1 MRDYTV
7 IDTKNLELQ
16 LIGCICYTGSFYEVP
31 PEYLSN
37 AQARA
42 VYDRLLGQYRKAGKI
57 ESSILS
63 EAHGEILALC
73 DGVAFPRHAEPIAQ
87 ALGEAYRANRAWL
100 AAQKFIKS
108 LPSGDSEALIADL
121 HREISAQATQGR
133 EIAEYN
139 HGKSFAKF
147 LAYVEDGKNSLRA
160 MRGITSHLPEL
171 DAIINGWQ
179 RGLSYVIG
187 GLKKTGKSRFAINLA
202 STLLSRGH
210 GGIFFSLEM
219 KPEQIHG
226 CIISS
231 RAAINTEKYG
241 TSRIEQNDLYKMAT
255 AGVEYAQEKLYIDDS
270 SGISPEYV
278 RAMIRKIKIT
288 QPVEWVVVDYI
299 QRMKVKSAEGRTKE
313 VEHCASELANIGRD
327 ENVIMIELSQ
337 LSGEA
342 EKMITN
348 KTGQAPVYAYVKES
362 QTIIE
367 ACDCAIMLI
376 DPNRGKEY
384 DQQRID
390 KPLRACILQRH
401 GVSDVFIDISAE
413 LCYSRFS
420 CIEKKQDEKNY
431 ADGW

>member
-1 MRDYTV
+1 M
-7 IDTKNLELQ
+7 INTKTLALQ
-16 LIGCICYTGSFYEVP
+16 LIGCICFTGTFYEVP
-31 PEYLSN
+31 PEYISD
-37 AQARA
+37 AQARL
-42 VYDRLLGQYRKAGKI
+42 VYERLLGQYRKTGKI
-57 ESSILS
+57 EASILS
-63 EAHGEILALC
+63 EAHGEIMALC
-73 DGVAFPRHAEPIAQ
+73 EDISFPRHAEPIAQ
-87 ALGEAYRANRAWL
+87 ALGEAYRANRAWM
-100 AAQKFIKS
+100 AAQTFLKLFHG
-108 LPSGDSEALIADL
+108 GDSEALIADL

-133 EIAEYN
+133 EISEYK
-139 HGKSFAKF
+139 HGKSFADF
-147 LAYVEDGKNSLRA
+147 LRYVDDGKNSLRA
-160 MRGITSHLPEL
+160 MRGIPSHLPEL
-171 DAIINGWQ
+171 DAIVNGFQ

-187 GLKKTGKSRFAINLA
+187 GLKKTGKSRFAINFISTFLA
-202 STLLSRGH
+202 RGH
-210 GGIFFSLEM
+210 GGIFFSMEM

-226 CIISS
+226 CIISC

-241 TSRIEQNDLYKMAT
+241 TSRIEQNDLYKIAA

-313 VEHCASELANIGRD
+313 VEHCASELANIARD

-337 LSGEA
+337 LSGDA

-348 KTGQAPVYAYVKES
+348 KTGQAPIYAYVKES

-384 DQQRID
+384 DQQRVD

-401 GVSDVFIDISAE
+401 GLSDVFIDISAE

-420 CIEKKQDEKNY
+420 CVEKKQDEKNNRY
-431 ADGW
+431 DF